1 MTTREQA
8 MARFIDDFIDAGY
21 EGYEDFPSLD
31 AMTQEARSIVTMS
44 PDGPPMV
51 LIHVD
56 GGIAEEWYTV
66 AGTGVPE
73 VHILD
78 FDREGEDAE
87 DRAEFIER
95 ARDTLALFKAR
106 GVDTSGLD
114 EDVENMATERG

>member
-1 MTTREQA
+1 MTTKSA
-8 MARFIDDFIDAGY
+8 
-21 EGYEDFPSLD
+21 PL
-31 AMTQEARSIVTMS
+31 
-44 PDGPPMV
+44 V

-78 FDREGEDAE
+78 FDREGEDDE

-114 EDVENMATERG
+114 ADVEDMTR